1 MDERPRREFAE
12 SAPTPAESKL
22 TLKTALARLFVQ
34 PRIYLLQ
41 RWNWK
46 SAVTSSA
53 FRAVLFFCVNLSG
66 GFHAARAAFLTELV
80 FRGFTSGFYGALTES
95 FREVEPPVAGALA
108 VMLMLPIANHSLE
121 FLVHWVRGTQKLGA
135 SIIAS
140 MIFTAFS
147 TLFNWYAMRR
157 GAFIVGSGKASL
169 RADLMRIPQLLF
181 DFVTHVPRLLAARIP
196 RRASSTATAA
206 APQRSV

>member
-1 MDERPRREFAE
+1 MDERPCRELAE
-12 SAPTPAESKL
+12 ASPIPLGSKL
-22 TLKTALARLFVQ
+22 TLTKALARLVLQ
-34 PRIYLLQ
+34 PRLYLLQ

-46 SAVTSSA
+46 SAVTSSVL
-53 FRAVLFFCVNLSG
+53 RAVLFFCVNLSG

-80 FRGFTSGFYGALTES
+80 LRAFTSGFYGALTES
-95 FREVEPPVAGALA
+95 FREVEPPLAGALA

-121 FLVHWVRGTQKLGA
+121 FLVHWMRGTQKLGA

-169 RADLMRIPQLLF
+169 GADLVRIPQLLF
-181 DFVTHVPRLLAARIP
+181 DFVNHVPRLIAARIP
-196 RRASSTATAA
+196 RRASSTATA
-206 APQRSV
+206 PQRSV

>member
-1 MDERPRREFAE
+1 MDERPSRKLAE
-12 SAPTPAESKL
+12 ASPIPQGSKL
-22 TLKTALARLFVQ
+22 TLKTALARLVLQ
-34 PRIYLLQ
+34 PRLYLLQ

-53 FRAVLFFCVNLSG
+53 FRAALFFCVNLSG

-80 FRGFTSGFYGALTES
+80 FRGITSGFYGALTES
-95 FREVEPPVAGALA
+95 FREVEPPLAGALA

-121 FLVHWVRGTQKLGA
+121 FLVHWMRGTQKLGA

-169 RADLMRIPQLLF
+169 GADLVRIPQLLF
-181 DFVTHVPRLLAARIP
+181 DFSSHVPRLLAARIP
-196 RRASSTATAA
+196 RRASSAAT

>member
-1 MDERPRREFAE
+1 MDERPCRKFAE
-12 SAPTPAESKL
+12 TPLLSAESRL
-22 TLKTALARLFVQ
+22 TLKTALARLVLQ

-46 SAVTSSA
+46 SAVTSSV

-66 GFHAARAAFLTELV
+66 GFHAARAACLTELV
-80 FRGFTSGFYGALTES
+80 FRVFTSGFYGALTES
-95 FREVEPPVAGALA
+95 FREVEPPLEGALA
-108 VMLMLPIANHSLE
+108 VVLMLPMANHSLE
-121 FLVHWVRGTQKLGA
+121 FLVHWMRGTQKLGA

-140 MIFTAFS
+140 MIVTAFS

-169 RADLMRIPQLLF
+169 GADLVRIPQLLL
-181 DFVTHVPRLLAARIP
+181 DFVSHVPRLISGRIP
-196 RRASSTATAA
+196 RRASSPSTTP